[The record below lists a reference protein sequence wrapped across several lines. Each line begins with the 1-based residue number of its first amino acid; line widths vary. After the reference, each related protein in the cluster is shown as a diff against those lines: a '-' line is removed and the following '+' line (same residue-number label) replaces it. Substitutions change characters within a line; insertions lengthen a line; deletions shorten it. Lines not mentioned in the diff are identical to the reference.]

1 MAVNVLPDQRV
12 FLKRGDDRTEMLISQ
27 VNVSN
32 LRRAFHVD
40 PKEVWLKDDMDGT
53 GFFPD
58 EESGSFRGLT
68 PWQTLLVE
76 GPPVAVN
83 DVVLTASGAV
93 AATPGPSRAVT
104 LSGVSS
110 GTSAGTSYSP
120 NFRSVLAKKQPLT
133 PTTAGAKVKV
143 VKAIVEWG
151 DNKPH
156 FNKLQQIFIEVDES
170 TATVEYIKQKR
181 WGDTYTL
188 VTADGLELDSESAA
202 QGELYYNA

>member
-1 MAVNVLPDQRV
+1 MFSAEAKKESGKTICEKFRELLGKLRIMAVNVLPDQRV
-12 FLKRGDDRTEMLISQ
+12 FLNLGDDRTEMLISQ

-40 PKEVWLKDDMDGT
+40 PKKVWLKDGT
-53 GFFPD
+53 AFFSD

-83 DVVLTASGAV
+83 DAVLTASGAV

-120 NFRSVLAKKQPLT
+120 NFCSVLAIKQPLT
-133 PTTAGAKVKV
+133 PTTAGAKLKV
-143 VKAIVEWG
+143 VK
-151 DNKPH
+151 
-156 FNKLQQIFIEVDES
+156 
-170 TATVEYIKQKR
+170 
-181 WGDTYTL
+181 
-188 VTADGLELDSESAA
+188 
-202 QGELYYNA
+202 